1 MTEEKETLIG
11 SLIRK
16 IIKVDVKVSI
26 DDEFM
31 RCGGR
36 EREKRIKF
44 TKKNRNR
51 FRQCGRSMNAIFWNE
66 AL

>member
-1 MTEEKETLIG
+1 V
-11 SLIRK
+11 IRK

-31 RCGGR
+31 RCGGS
-36 EREKRIKF
+36 EREKIIKF
-44 TKKNRNR
+44 TKKNRNM
-51 FRQCGRSMNAIFWNE
+51 FRQCGRSMKATFWNE